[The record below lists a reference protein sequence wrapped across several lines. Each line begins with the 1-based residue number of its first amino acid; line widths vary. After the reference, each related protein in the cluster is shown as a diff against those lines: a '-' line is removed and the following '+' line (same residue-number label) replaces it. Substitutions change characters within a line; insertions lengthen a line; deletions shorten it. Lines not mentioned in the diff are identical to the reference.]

1 MKLEVF
7 MIAATLNFAKDNLGL
22 LINQSIDNSEQVVIS
37 SDNFKSM
44 VLMPLDEFNAWQET
58 LYILSNPSNAEHV
71 FQSINQAK
79 TGKVIEKE
87 LIEP

>member
-1 MKLEVF
+1 
-7 MIAATLNFAKDNLGL
+7 MIAATLNYAKDNLGL

-44 VLMPLDEFNAWQET
+44 VLMPLDEFNTWQET
-58 LYILSNPSNAEHV
+58 LYILSNPINAEYV

-79 TGKVIEKE
+79 SGKVFEVNLFE
-87 LIEP
+87 R